1 MIGVTIKQIADE
13 LRVSKQA
20 VWQRVKRSKE
30 LSAMLQD
37 HSETINGTIHVD
49 DVLEQ
54 RIKELYPERNNPETV
69 DETTVN
75 NPETVDET
83 AVNNP
88 ETVDETAVNNPE
100 TVDETTV
107 NNPETVDETSDNVD
121 VNILIGTL
129 QRTVDTLQQQLTAK
143 DKQIDELTAML
154 KASQDQ
160 QATLVTA
167 LSAAQAL
174 HAGTL
179 QERLADQ
186 SGEPHREAAVA
197 EDVLVTEDP
206 APEKEQTE
214 EQPKLKWWQRL
225 FHRS

>member
-83 AVNNP
+83 
-88 ETVDETAVNNPE
+88 
-100 TVDETTV
+100 
-107 NNPETVDETSDNVD
+107 SDNVD

-154 KASQDQ
+154 KASQNQ

-197 EDVLVTEDP
+197 EDVSVTEDP
-206 APEKEQTE
+206 APEPEQTE

-225 FHRS
+225 IRRS

>member
-1 MIGVTIKQIADE
+1 MNTQRQKMKMQQKLTPQQLLLLRLLQLPVTQ
-13 LRVSKQA
+13 
-20 VWQRVKRSKE
+20 
-30 LSAMLQD
+30 
-37 HSETINGTIHVD
+37 
-49 DVLEQ
+49 LEQ
-54 RIKELYPERNNPETV
+54 RIKELYPER
-69 DETTVN
+69 
-75 NPETVDET
+75 
-83 AVNNP
+83 
-88 ETVDETAVNNPE
+88 NNPE

-154 KASQDQ
+154 KASQNQ

-197 EDVLVTEDP
+197 EDVSVTEDP
-206 APEKEQTE
+206 APEPEQTE

-225 FHRS
+225 IRRS